1 MRVII
6 ILLGLIAFLAWA
18 GFELKDR
25 QRDVS
30 QILLVL
36 AILLTLVLFG
46 ALFGLYGN

>member
-18 GFELKDR
+18 SFELKDH
-25 QRDVS
+25 QREAA